1 MVYKS
6 SDYIPMLQIL
16 GKVDRAGL
24 AYTAEAESY
33 STNQE
38 E

>member
-6 SDYIPMLQIL
+6 SDNIPMLQIL
-16 GKVDRAGL
+16 EKADRAGL
-24 AYTAEAESY
+24 AYTAETESY